1 MGEPHAGAAAVS
13 DGRESRLG
21 PQMTDPTKLKLVDSH
36 NHIGVP
42 EVREVSSTKL
52 VADTL
57 SMQVTPR

>member
-1 MGEPHAGAAAVS
+1 
-13 DGRESRLG
+13 
-21 PQMTDPTKLKLVDSH
+21 MTDPTKLKLVDSH